1 VVRER
6 RRIGGAVA
14 VVAVAQFRNG
24 NDALGYTPG
33 DFAKRREVIEH
44 KGDALRSF
52 ARECKKCK
60 RAKNQG
66 WSVGKLEGQPGGEA
80 LQKDG
85 G

>member
-1 VVRER
+1 MVRER

-60 RAKNQG
+60 RARRER
-66 WSVGKLEGQPGGEA
+66 WSVGELEVRPSGEA
-80 LQKDG
+80 
-85 G
+85 